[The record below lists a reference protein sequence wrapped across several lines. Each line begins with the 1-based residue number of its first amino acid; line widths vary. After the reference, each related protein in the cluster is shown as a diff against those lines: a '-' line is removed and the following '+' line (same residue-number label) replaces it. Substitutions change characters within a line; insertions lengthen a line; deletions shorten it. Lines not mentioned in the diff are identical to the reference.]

1 MYLSAY
7 MFFIDWVQKAE
18 LFFMFGFMFGSG
30 RKPQFSGSRLS
41 LMHRNIGLK
50 LQIWSQVKEVF
61 EILGYRGK
69 TNLKSMQ
76 HSRNTLFMWGM
87 VA

>member
-18 LFFMFGFMFGSG
+18 LFFMFGSG
-30 RKPQFSGSRLS
+30 RKPQFSRSRLS

-50 LQIWSQVKEVF
+50 LQI
-61 EILGYRGK
+61 
-69 TNLKSMQ
+69 
-76 HSRNTLFMWGM
+76 
-87 VA
+87 